1 MFCLLLLAVGTYTW
15 TSLEGLISSQEFI
28 TSDNPEREVIAE
40 CPANPECDFY
50 KEKCD
55 RCKLEVEKCYS
66 LKFLGFFRI
75 NNFLIF

>member
-1 MFCLLLLAVGTYTW
+1 MFCLLLLAVGTCTW

-28 TSDNPEREVIAE
+28 TSDNPERKVIAE

-50 KEKCD
+50 KDKCD
-55 RCKLEVEKCYS
+55 LCKLHVEIYS
-66 LKFLGFFRI
+66 LKFLGFFKI